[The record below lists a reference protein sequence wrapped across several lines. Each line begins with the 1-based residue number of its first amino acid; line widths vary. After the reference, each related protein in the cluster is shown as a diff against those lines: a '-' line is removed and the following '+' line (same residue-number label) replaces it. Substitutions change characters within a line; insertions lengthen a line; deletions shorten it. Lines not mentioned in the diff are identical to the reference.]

1 MARII
6 AGIGASHTPTIGFA
20 KDTKTA
26 DDPAWGG
33 VFKVFRPLQEWLVQH
48 QPDVLLVIYNDHITS
63 FFVDH
68 YSPFVLGVDDRYQ
81 TADEGGGA
89 REYPPVA
96 GHPDLSRHIG
106 QSLFADEFD
115 ISFFQK
121 RPIDHGLFSPLSMMT
136 DRGRAWHGAVIPLQ
150 VGVLQFPIPT
160 ARRCYRLGQA
170 LRRAIES
177 YPEDLS
183 VAIVATGG
191 LSHQVHGER
200 CGFNNPE
207 WDAQFLD
214 LLEHDPEALTRI
226 THAEYA
232 RRGGMESSEIIMWLI
247 MRGALLPQVKAVHR
261 DYCLPSMTAIAT
273 VIYENPA
280 LPDAPEAE
288 RQRAR
293 IAEQLAGIETIEG
306 THPFTLEVSHR
317 AYRLNDFLR
326 RLTDPEHRRRFL
338 EDTQALYGEFGLTA
352 EERRLLDARD
362 WIGLN
367 RYGAIFFGLE
377 KMAAVIG
384 ASNPE
389 VYAQMR
395 GETLEAFQKSRNVS
409 MQYSVAGGDAAT
421 RLARKQ
427 ALRPDAPPGG

>member
-20 KDTKTA
+20 KDTKTEN
-26 DDPAWGG
+26 DPGWGD
-33 VFKVFRPLQEWLVQH
+33 VFRVFRPVQAWLENKR
-48 QPDVLLVIYNDHITS
+48 PDVLLLIYNDHITS

-68 YSPFVLGVDDRYQ
+68 YSPFVLGVDARYQ

-89 REYPPVA
+89 RDYPPVN
-96 GHPDLSRHIG
+96 GQVGLSRHIG

-121 RPIDHGLFSPLSMMT
+121 KPIDHGLFSPLSMMT
-136 DRGRAWHGAVIPLQ
+136 DRGKAWNGAVIPLQ

-160 ARRCYRLGQA
+160 ARRCWRLGQA

-207 WDAQFLD
+207 WDHQFLD
-214 LLEHDPEALTRI
+214 LLEKDPEALTRI

-232 RRGGMESSEIIMWLI
+232 RRGGMESAEIIMWLI
-247 MRGALLPQVKAVHR
+247 MRGALPAQIEVVHR

-273 VIYENPA
+273 VIYESHA
-280 LPDAPEAE
+280 MPDAAAAE
-288 RQRAR
+288 SQRKL
-293 IAEQLAGIETIEG
+293 IAEQLDGMGLIEG

-326 RLTDPEHRRRFL
+326 RLTDPRHRQRFL
-338 EDTQALYGEFGLTA
+338 EHTLELYDEFGLTD
-352 EERRLLDARD
+352 EERKLLDERN
-362 WIGLN
+362 WIGLIH
-367 RYGAIFFGLE
+367 YGAIFFGLE

-384 ASNPE
+384 SSNPA

-395 GETLEAFQKSRNVS
+395 GETMEEFQKSRRVS
-409 MQYSVAGGDAAT
+409 MQYSVAGGDAAKQ
-421 RLARKQ
+421 LADRAK
-427 ALRPDAPPGG
+427 

>member
-20 KDTKTA
+20 KDTKTEN
-26 DDPAWGG
+26 DPGWGE
-33 VFKVFRPLQEWLVQH
+33 VFRAFRPVQDWLERRR
-48 QPDVLLVIYNDHITS
+48 PDVLLLIYNDHITS

-89 REYPPVA
+89 REYPPVK
-96 GHPDLSRHIG
+96 GQPGLSRHIG

-121 RPIDHGLFSPLSMMT
+121 KPIDHGLFSPLSMMT
-136 DRGRAWHGAVIPLQ
+136 DRGKAWNGAVVPLQ

-160 ARRCYRLGQA
+160 ARRCWRLGQA

-207 WDAQFLD
+207 WDSEFLD
-214 LLEHDPEALTRI
+214 LLEMDPEALTRI

-232 RRGGMESSEIIMWLI
+232 KRGGMESAEIIMWLI
-247 MRGALLPQVKAVHR
+247 MRGALPAQIKVVHR

-273 VIYENPA
+273 VIYESEV
-280 LPDAPEAE
+280 LPDAAAAE
-288 RQRAR
+288 SQRER
-293 IAEQLAGIETIEG
+293 IAEQTKGIESIEG

-317 AYRLNDFLR
+317 AYRVNDFLR
-326 RLTDPEHRRRFL
+326 RLTIPAHRKRFL
-338 EDTQALYGEFGLTA
+338 QDTQALYDEFGLT
-352 EERRLLDARD
+352 EQERRLLDERD
-362 WIGLN
+362 WIGLIH
-367 RYGAIFFGLE
+367 YGAIFFGLE

-384 ASNPE
+384 SSNPE

-395 GETLEAFQKSRNVS
+395 GETLEEFQKSRKVS
-409 MQYSVAGGDAAT
+409 MQYSVAGGEAAKK
-421 RLARKQ
+421 LAEGSELSAK
-427 ALRPDAPPGG
+427 A